1 LEIAL
6 LHFVQTL
13 VILLGVFLIFRF
25 VDFNIKIVD
34 SDFNTPVNLEGEKFD
49 IERKLK
55 DRQFDER
62 IQRLKDEVALE
73 QLIKPINA
81 SKPAQELH
89 PMVHNLPHDEIYST
103 YDKEEYSI

>member
-1 LEIAL
+1 MEIAL

-34 SDFNTPVNLEGEKFD
+34 SDFNTPVNWEGEN
-49 IERKLK
+49 IEQKLK